1 MAHASWVDVD
11 RCSQLGEAP
20 GRPCMIEMNVA
31 EKDMP
36 HVVRRK
42 AGGRPRGR
50 DVLESRR
57 PPRVEEGQAR
67 GRGERAKPAA
77 AIAAEMFSK
86 VDSGPVSKSAMPS
99 LVSSAVAAMIPGRPR
114 CSVSRT

>member
-42 AGGRPRGR
+42 AGGRHRGR
-50 DVLESRR
+50 DVFESRLR
-57 PPRVEEGQAR
+57 AGIEKRDAVVSL
-67 GRGERAKPAA
+67 ER
-77 AIAAEMFSK
+77 SRSD
-86 VDSGPVSKSAMPS
+86 DSG
-99 LVSSAVAAMIPGRPR
+99 AAKMFCIQDVNHR
-114 CSVSRT
+114 